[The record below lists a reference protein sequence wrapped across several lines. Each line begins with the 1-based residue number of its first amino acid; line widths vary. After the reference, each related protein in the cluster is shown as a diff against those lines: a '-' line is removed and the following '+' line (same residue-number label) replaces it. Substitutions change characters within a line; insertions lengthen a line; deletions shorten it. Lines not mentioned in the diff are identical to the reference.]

1 MHVDL
6 TIVVNTLLVLAST
19 AVTAAIPIL
28 VPALLSRL
36 RLADDKDLSDKLMA
50 GADAAAGAAYKFAL
64 AHEGG
69 LSNVAVHD
77 AALATAVN
85 YVVTKLPDTLKA
97 LNLTP
102 DHVHDMVSARLG
114 VLLASDPTVS
124 AAPNGLPSSAQKPS
138 APEIPKQ
145 Q

>member
-6 TIVVNTLLVLAST
+6 HTAFNLLLALAS
-19 AVTAAIPIL
+19 AGITAAVPIL
-28 VPALLSRL
+28 VPALLKRL
-36 RLADDKDLSDKLMA
+36 GMANDKDLSDKLMA
-50 GADAAAGAAYKFAL
+50 AADAAAGAAYKFAL

-85 YVVTKLPDTLKA
+85 YVVTKMPDTLKT
-97 LNLTP
+97 LGLTP

-124 AAPNGLPSSAQKPS
+124 AAPNGLPSASKPS
-138 APEIPKQ
+138 AEPPKSQ
-145 Q
+145 